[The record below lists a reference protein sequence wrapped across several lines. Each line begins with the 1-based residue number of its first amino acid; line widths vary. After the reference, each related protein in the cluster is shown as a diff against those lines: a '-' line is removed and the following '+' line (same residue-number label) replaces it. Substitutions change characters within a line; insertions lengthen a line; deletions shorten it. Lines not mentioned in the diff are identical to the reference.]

1 MLHPMVALKIL
12 LLQFRRTATA
22 SVSFDPVIL
31 TAGGVTLGLA
41 DTSGRTDVLTM
52 FTVDGGTSFYTASS
66 FLAAAT
72 VAA

>member
-1 MLHPMVALKIL
+1 MQEETK
-12 LLQFRRTATA
+12 Q
-22 SVSFDPVIL
+22 VIDV

-52 FTVDGGTSFYTASS
+52 FTVDGGSQFYTASS